1 MQFTLDGLAVFL
13 ISAILAGIIIPK
25 ILLIAFRKRLFDEP
39 DERKIH
45 TAAVPR
51 LGGIAFMPS
60 IIFSLCFVIGI
71 EVLLG
76 SEGIHMHFGL
86 SLDVHGSGAR
96 AQLVSRFLPLSFG
109 LCSMMVMY
117 LVGIADDLIGVR
129 YSAKFIA
136 QIIAACLLSLGG
148 VRIDNLHGML
158 GFYELPWPLAWGLT
172 ILLVVYITNA
182 INLIDGI
189 DGLASGLSG
198 IAMAFYGLA
207 FLSAGNWIYA
217 LLAFAG
223 LGTLVPFFYYN
234 VFGNPVMQK
243 KIFMGDTGALTIGL
257 LLSFLAIKTT
267 YIMDGSVISSNIMV
281 VAFAP
286 LAIPCMDVLR
296 VFVHRILRGKSPF
309 LPDKTH
315 IHHKLLALG
324 IPHRL
329 TMITIL
335 CTSAALIGLNIW
347 LGRFVGPAVVLIAD
361 LVFWVL
367 VNYTLTRLIKSRQAR
382 LANTPGSE

>member
-1 MQFTLDGLAVFL
+1 M
-13 ISAILAGIIIPK
+13 
-25 ILLIAFRKRLFDEP
+25 
-39 DERKIH
+39 
-45 TAAVPR
+45 
-51 LGGIAFMPS
+51 
-60 IIFSLCFVIGI
+60 
-71 EVLLG
+71 
-76 SEGIHMHFGL
+76 
-86 SLDVHGSGAR
+86 
-96 AQLVSRFLPLSFG
+96 
-109 LCSMMVMY
+109 
-117 LVGIADDLIGVR
+117 
-129 YSAKFIA
+129 
-136 QIIAACLLSLGG
+136 
-148 VRIDNLHGML
+148 
-158 GFYELPWPLAWGLT
+158 
-172 ILLVVYITNA
+172 VYITNA

-198 IAMAFYGLA
+198 IAMAFYGFA
-207 FLSAGNWIYA
+207 FLSAGYWIYA

-243 KIFMGDTGALTIGL
+243 KIFMGDTGALTIGI

-267 YIMDGSVISSNIMV
+267 YIIDGGIIASNIMV

-296 VFVHRILRGKSPF
+296 VFMHRILRGKSPF

-335 CTSAALIGLNIW
+335 ATSAVLIVLNIW
-347 LGRFVGPAVVLIAD
+347 LGRYVGPAVVLVAD
-361 LVFWVL
+361 LVFWII
-367 VNYTLTRLIKSRQAR
+367 VNYTLTRLIKSRQTR
-382 LANTPGSE
+382 LGITNGYE

>member
-71 EVLLG
+71 EVLFG
-76 SEGIHMHFGL
+76 SEWAHLHFGL
-86 SLDVHGSGAR
+86 SLDEHGPEAR
-96 AQLVSRFLPLSFG
+96 AQLASRFLPLSFG
-109 LCSMMVMY
+109 LCAIMVMY

-136 QIIAACLLSLGG
+136 QIIAACLLALGG
-148 VRIDNLHGML
+148 VRIDNLHGMF
-158 GFYELPWPLAWGLT
+158 GIYELPWPLAWGLT

-198 IAMAFYGLA
+198 IAMAFYGFA
-207 FLSAGNWIYA
+207 FLSAGYWIYA

-243 KIFMGDTGALTIGL
+243 KIFMGDTGALTIGI

-267 YIMDGSVISSNIMV
+267 YIIDGGIIASNIMV

-296 VFVHRILRGKSPF
+296 VFMHRILRGKSPF

-335 CTSAALIGLNIW
+335 STSAMLIVLNIR
-347 LGRFVGPAVVLIAD
+347 LGRFVGPAVVLVAD
-361 LVFWVL
+361 LVFWVI

-382 LANTPGSE
+382 LGIKNGYE

>member
-86 SLDVHGSGAR
+86 SLDVHGLGAR

-136 QIIAACLLSLGG
+136 QIIAACLLALGG

-158 GFYELPWPLAWGLT
+158 GFY
-172 ILLVVYITNA
+172 
-182 INLIDGI
+182 
-189 DGLASGLSG
+189 
-198 IAMAFYGLA
+198 
-207 FLSAGNWIYA
+207 
-217 LLAFAG
+217 
-223 LGTLVPFFYYN
+223 
-234 VFGNPVMQK
+234 
-243 KIFMGDTGALTIGL
+243 
-257 LLSFLAIKTT
+257 
-267 YIMDGSVISSNIMV
+267 
-281 VAFAP
+281 
-286 LAIPCMDVLR
+286 
-296 VFVHRILRGKSPF
+296 
-309 LPDKTH
+309 
-315 IHHKLLALG
+315 
-324 IPHRL
+324 
-329 TMITIL
+329 
-335 CTSAALIGLNIW
+335 
-347 LGRFVGPAVVLIAD
+347 
-361 LVFWVL
+361 
-367 VNYTLTRLIKSRQAR
+367 
-382 LANTPGSE
+382 

>member
-76 SEGIHMHFGL
+76 SEWAHLHFGL
-86 SLDVHGSGAR
+86 SLDEHGPEAR
-96 AQLVSRFLPLSFG
+96 AQLASRFLPLSFG
-109 LCSMMVMY
+109 LCAIMVMY

-136 QIIAACLLSLGG
+136 QIIAACLLALGG
-148 VRIDNLHGML
+148 VRIDNLHGMF
-158 GFYELPWPLAWGLT
+158 GIYELPWPLAWGLT
-172 ILLVVYITNA
+172 MLLVVYITNA

-198 IAMAFYGLA
+198 IAMAFYGFA
-207 FLSAGNWIYA
+207 FLSAGYWIYA

-243 KIFMGDTGALTIGL
+243 KIFMGDTGALTIGI

-267 YIMDGSVISSNIMV
+267 YIIDGGIIASNIMV

-296 VFVHRILRGKSPF
+296 VFMHRILRGKSPF

-335 CTSAALIGLNIW
+335 STSAMLIVLNIW
-347 LGRFVGPAVVLIAD
+347 LGRFVGPAVVLVAD
-361 LVFWVL
+361 LVFWVI

-382 LANTPGSE
+382 LGIKNGYE

>member
-1 MQFTLDGLAVFL
+1 M
-13 ISAILAGIIIPK
+13 
-25 ILLIAFRKRLFDEP
+25 
-39 DERKIH
+39 
-45 TAAVPR
+45 
-51 LGGIAFMPS
+51 
-60 IIFSLCFVIGI
+60 
-71 EVLLG
+71 
-76 SEGIHMHFGL
+76 
-86 SLDVHGSGAR
+86 
-96 AQLVSRFLPLSFG
+96 
-109 LCSMMVMY
+109 
-117 LVGIADDLIGVR
+117 
-129 YSAKFIA
+129 
-136 QIIAACLLSLGG
+136 
-148 VRIDNLHGML
+148 
-158 GFYELPWPLAWGLT
+158 
-172 ILLVVYITNA
+172 VYITNA

-198 IAMAFYGLA
+198 IAMAFYGFA
-207 FLSAGNWIYA
+207 FLSAGYWIYA

-243 KIFMGDTGALTIGL
+243 KIFMGDTGALTIGI

-267 YIMDGSVISSNIMV
+267 YIIIIDGGIIASNIMV

-296 VFVHRILRGKSPF
+296 VFMHRILRGKSPF

-335 CTSAALIGLNIW
+335 ATSAVLIVLNIW
-347 LGRFVGPAVVLIAD
+347 LGRYVGPAVVLVAD
-361 LVFWVL
+361 LVFWII
-367 VNYTLTRLIKSRQAR
+367 VNYTLTRLIKSRQTR
-382 LANTPGSE
+382 LGITNGYE